1 MLEKKKNVREEI
13 LNRSRQTGFQ
23 FNCFIFVHVNIYSL
37 NKIPKISFRQ
47 INKLAI
53 PAIISGIAE
62 PLLSITD
69 TAIVGN
75 IELNPTEALAAVGI
89 AGSFISA
96 IVWIL
101 AQTRSAISAII
112 AQYYGAGN
120 LKDIRQLPAQIIA
133 INIALSLAIYAL
145 TVFFIENIFQLY
157 NASGLILEQSVSY
170 YKIRAIGLPFTLFV
184 FSVFGVFRGL
194 QNTFWPM
201 IISIIGAS
209 LNIILDFILV
219 FGIEDL
225 IPAFHV
231 EGAAWASVISQGIM
245 TLLALILLL
254 TKTPFNLKLN
264 FPFHLEIKRLLSLSL
279 NLIIRAISL
288 NIALY
293 LANAY
298 ATKYGSNYIA
308 AQTIAFQIW
317 LFFAFF
323 IDGYSSV
330 GNIMSGKF
338 LGQKKYSRIWKLSR
352 QLNAYTFAISV
363 FLGTICFIWYK
374 DIGLLFSQDKEVLS
388 LFYSIFWI
396 VIIMQPVNAVAF
408 VFDGIF
414 KGLAEA
420 VLLRNTLLASTF
432 LGFIPALLLG
442 DYFDLKLYAI
452 WIAFFVWMLMRGG
465 ILVIIFK
472 KRFSQKP
479 LT

>member
-1 MLEKKKNVREEI
+1 M
-13 LNRSRQTGFQ
+13 
-23 FNCFIFVHVNIYSL
+23 
-37 NKIPKISFRQ
+37 NKVPKISFKQ

-75 IELNPTEALAAVGI
+75 INVNPTEALAAVGI

-101 AQTRSAISAII
+101 AQTRSAISAVV
-112 AQYYGAGN
+112 AQYFGADR
-120 LKDIRQLPAQIIA
+120 LKEISQLPAQIIA
-133 INIALSLAIYAL
+133 INVALSLCIYVI
-145 TVFFIENIFQLY
+145 TVFFVQHIFELY
-157 NASGLILEQSVSY
+157 NASGMILEKSVSY

-201 IISIIGAS
+201 VISIVGAS
-209 LNIILDFILV
+209 LNIVLDFVLV
-219 FGIEDL
+219 FGIEDY
-225 IPAFHV
+225 IPAMHV
-231 EGAAWASVISQGIM
+231 EGAAWASVIAQGVM
-245 TLLALILLL
+245 TLLSLILLL
-254 TKTPFNLKLN
+254 KKTPFSLKLN
-264 FPFHLEIKRLLSLSL
+264 FPMHPEIKRLLSLSM

-298 ATKYGSNYIA
+298 ATKYGAHYIA

-338 LGQKKYSRIWKLSR
+338 KGQKDYTRIWRLSQ
-352 QLNAYTFAISV
+352 QLNKYTVIIALL
-363 FLGTICFIWYK
+363 LGSICFIFYK
-374 DIGLLFSQDKEVLS
+374 DIGLMFSKEQDVLS
-388 LFYSIFWI
+388 LFNNIFWI
-396 VIIMQPVNAVAF
+396 VILMQPVNAIAF

-420 VLLRNTLLASTF
+420 VILRNTLLASTF
-432 LGFIPALLLG
+432 LGFIPALLIG

-452 WIAFFVWMLMRGG
+452 WIAFFVWMLMRAG
-465 ILVIIFK
+465 ILLIIFN
-472 KRFSQKP
+472 KRFLP
-479 LT
+479 YRIT